1 MSDGEVSGGG
11 SRLGR
16 RDAIA
21 VALLSMGTSWGA
33 GNVGPVVPDLEDDF
47 DLSLGAVGVLSGTLF
62 YIGVLVG
69 LALAPKLAER
79 TSVVKGMQAACLAA
93 GTGSLLFALSP
104 GFALLGCGRVVA
116 GIGLGLGAALGP
128 VLGRAVGGVKGVGIF
143 GAAFQFG
150 IGGGLATGAIVNDLG
165 ADWRITFLVSAAIGF
180 SALLFLREER
190 IAFELSGG
198 GFFRSAARSPS
209 VYRLSLLF
217 IAMFGAPLT
226 LGAWL
231 VHYLTV
237 QGDMALAAAGAL
249 SFVLFGASALLR
261 LTGAGLASRSFPT
274 YLLAGLA
281 PLLATAGIVAI
292 AIDRSFAVALPA
304 VIAMAAGFALPY
316 AVMIVAAQRLYPK
329 EPADPVALMTAAG
342 SAIPIA
348 IIPLVG
354 VALAGGWGEEAFV
367 AIAVFV
373 AVAGFVNA
381 KLPKRAIPGGEVPE
395 VPG

>member
-1 MSDGEVSGGG
+1 MGASEAEGDP
-11 SRLGR
+11 RLGW
-16 RDAIA
+16 RDTTAI
-21 VALLSMGTSWGA
+21 ALLSMGTSWGA
-33 GNVGPVVPDLEDDF
+33 GNVGPVVPDLESDF
-47 DLSLGAVGVLSGTLF
+47 DLSLGSIGVLSGTIF
-62 YIGVLVG
+62 YIGVLIG
-69 LALAPKLAER
+69 LAMAPKLAER
-79 TSVVKGMQAACLAA
+79 ATVVAGMRAACLFA
-93 GTGSLLFALSP
+93 GTGSLLFAIGS
-104 GFALLGCGRVVA
+104 GYALLSAGRVVA

-128 VLGRAVGGVKGVGIF
+128 VFGRAVGGVKGVGVF

-150 IGGGLATGAIVNDLG
+150 IGGGLATGSIVNDAG
-165 ADWRITFLVSAAIGF
+165 VDWRITFVVSAAVGF
-180 SALLFLREER
+180 SALLFLRSVD
-190 IAFELSGG
+190 IDFELSGG
-198 GFFRSAARSPS
+198 GFFKAARRSPS

-261 LTGAGLASRSFPT
+261 LTGASLASRGFPAWI
-274 YLLAGLA
+274 LAGLA
-281 PLLATAGIVAI
+281 PLLGTAGILAI
-292 AIDRSFAVALPA
+292 CFDRSFDVALPA
-304 VIAMAAGFALPY
+304 VILMAAGFAIPY

-354 VALAGGWGEEAFV
+354 VALAGGWGEEAV
-367 AIAVFV
+367 AGIAVFV
-373 AVAGFVNA
+373 AFAGFMNA
-381 KLPKRAIPGGEVPE
+381 KLPTQAIPGGEVAE
-395 VPG
+395 VP